1 MSKQFLATG
10 RVSRGYLKK
19 HALEHVGNGNGYS
32 TERCARRLFG
42 TFVSSKDFRTLGRLP
57 FSSCHTL
64 LRTQTRYFWAFNRYF
79 FRVRGLP
86 ELAKSS
92 KKRPFGSIGHGL
104 IPTPALTKMS
114 GHLGLGILVGQK
126 KVVGGHFFPMTSPPG
141 RGNGTVSSYTES
153 NRLHLQCG
161 STARCKLK
169 HWMASS
175 VRVEAEAEAESERE
189 PIHVFTLP
197 PAINPELWK
206 MYGWTHED
214 YYRRSISQESI
225 DFSFARVGPIP
236 EEARKLLSELKENSF
251 FWLALR
257 KHVDEYDAIW
267 ILEVLKRYSTWRRD
281 KTLREESLEAI
292 LRREYLD
299 LYSEIKWYAD
309 DPNWVH
315 SEMVAR
321 KLLKNQSVDVWGWN
335 PVAEPSC
342 VSTDR
347 GDAVQGCRCC
357 GHEKTKRYGVAE
369 VVGRRV
375 TNVRLATQSFLV
387 QGAQTFVFPFRCRFV
402 QIQNSLDANTY

>member
-1 MSKQFLATG
+1 MNTKHDRMSELKETELCHHTPRAIG
-10 RVSRGYLKK
+10 YRSRVLN
-19 HALEHVGNGNGYS
+19 L
-32 TERCARRLFG
+32 
-42 TFVSSKDFRTLGRLP
+42 
-57 FSSCHTL
+57 
-64 LRTQTRYFWAFNRYF
+64 
-79 FRVRGLP
+79 
-86 ELAKSS
+86 
-92 KKRPFGSIGHGL
+92 
-104 IPTPALTKMS
+104 
-114 GHLGLGILVGQK
+114 
-126 KVVGGHFFPMTSPPG
+126 
-141 RGNGTVSSYTES
+141 
-153 NRLHLQCG
+153 LQCG

-175 VRVEAEAEAESERE
+175 VPVEAEAEAESERE

-206 MYGWTHED
+206 MYGWTQED

-236 EEARKLLSELKENSF
+236 KEARKLLSELKENSF

-309 DPNWVH
+309 DPNWIH

-321 KLLKNQSVDVWGWN
+321 KLLKN
-335 PVAEPSC
+335 
-342 VSTDR
+342 
-347 GDAVQGCRCC
+347 
-357 GHEKTKRYGVAE
+357 
-369 VVGRRV
+369 
-375 TNVRLATQSFLV
+375 
-387 QGAQTFVFPFRCRFV
+387 
-402 QIQNSLDANTY
+402 